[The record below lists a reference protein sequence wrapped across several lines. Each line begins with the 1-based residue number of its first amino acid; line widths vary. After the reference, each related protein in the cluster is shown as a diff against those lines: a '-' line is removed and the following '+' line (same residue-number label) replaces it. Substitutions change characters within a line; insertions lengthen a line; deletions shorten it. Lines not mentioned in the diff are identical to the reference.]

1 MKRAVAIVIKDSN
14 LFLFS
19 VSARKIEPVPQK
31 KEVARKLSLK
41 ETPME
46 STEFLHD
53 FLLLHSTLEQIKDDW
68 ACRKL
73 GVLSI
78 KTTKLHRAFL

>member
-1 MKRAVAIVIKDSN
+1 METH
-14 LFLFS
+14 FLFTF
-19 VSARKIEPVPQK
+19 SAKKIETAPPK
-31 KEVARKLSLK
+31 KEPTRKLSLK